1 MAHVLI
7 LGGGFGGVVAAK
19 ALATTLGSEHMITL
33 ISRNH
38 RFVFSPAL
46 VRLALG
52 ECEIGDISFDLRE
65 AMLSRR
71 VQFLEAQVAPI
82 DPYSHSVRTIHS
94 TVEGD
99 ISYDYLIFALGRRL
113 ATELAPGFFEYAH
126 HLLTPESAV
135 KFGEAIRQF
144 SSGHV
149 VLGWCPQSRL
159 ALPVYETAFALSRY
173 FEEEG
178 NGQRIKLT
186 IVSPEA
192 VAATGI
198 EGIPV
203 AALQSAL
210 ATRGIEFVPQF
221 PIAQIERGNVIS
233 DDGRSLDYDLLML
246 VPPYKGAGAAVGTG
260 LTDEDHYLRVD
271 DHMRV
276 SGVSGMYAAGDC
288 VSLPGPKMGH
298 MAVRQAEVAAQNI
311 AAEINGSNPN
321 AEYKHEIMLVI
332 DTGDADAIFLRKNV
346 GRGEPATVRQG
357 RFWRWA
363 KRIHEMYFQHV
374 HR

>member
-19 ALATTLGSEHMITL
+19 ALATTLGSEHLITL
-33 ISRNH
+33 ISHNP

-52 ECEIGDISFDLRE
+52 ECEIDDISFELRE

-99 ISYDYLIFALGRRL
+99 INYDYLIFALGRRL

-221 PIAQIERGNVIS
+221 PIGKIERGQVIT

-246 VPPYKGAGAAVGTG
+246 IPPYKGAGAVVGTG
-260 LTDEDHYLRVD
+260 LTDEDQYLRVD

-298 MAVRQAEVAAQNI
+298 MAVRQGEVAAENI
-311 AAEINGSNPN
+311 AAEINGSNPDS
-321 AEYKHEIMLVI
+321 EYKHEIMLVI
-332 DTGDADAIFLRKNV
+332 DTGGADSIFLRKDV
-346 GRGEPATVRQG
+346 GRLEPATISQG

-363 KRIHEMYFQHV
+363 KRIHEMYFQQV
-374 HR
+374 HS

>member
-19 ALATTLGSEHMITL
+19 ALATTLGPEHRITL

-52 ECEIGDISFDLRE
+52 ECEIDDISFDLRE

-159 ALPVYETAFALSRY
+159 ALPVYETAFAVSRY
-173 FEEEG
+173 FEEKG

-203 AALQSAL
+203 AALQNAL

-221 PIAQIERGNVIS
+221 PIARIERGKVIS

-276 SGVSGMYAAGDC
+276 SDVSGMYAAGDC

-298 MAVRQAEVAAQNI
+298 MAVRQAEVAAENI
-311 AAEINGSNPN
+311 ATEINGSTPN

-332 DTGDADAIFLRKNV
+332 DTGAADAIFLRKNV
-346 GRGEPATVRQG
+346 GRSEPATVRQG

-374 HR
+374 HS

>member
-7 LGGGFGGVVAAK
+7 LGGGFGGVVAAR
-19 ALATTLGSEHMITL
+19 ALARTLRPEHRITL
-33 ISRNH
+33 ISDNR

-46 VRLALG
+46 VRLAFG
-52 ECEIGDISFDLRE
+52 ECEISNISFDLRE

-71 VQFLEAQVAPI
+71 VQFVEGKVARI
-82 DPYSHSVRTIHS
+82 DPDRRTVQTIHS
-94 TVEGD
+94 SFEGD
-99 ISYDYLIFALGRRL
+99 IKYDYLLFALGRRL

-126 HLLTPESAV
+126 HLLTPESAI

-144 SSGHV
+144 RSGHI
-149 VLGWCPQSRL
+149 VLGWCPESRL

-173 FEEEG
+173 FEEKGYE
-178 NGQRIKLT
+178 RAIKLT
-186 IVSPEA
+186 ILSPEA
-192 VAATGI
+192 LEATGI

-210 ATRGIEFVPQF
+210 ATREIEFVRQF
-221 PIAQIERGNVIS
+221 AISKIEEGSVVS
-233 DDGRSLDYDLLML
+233 DQGRRLEYDLLML
-246 VPPYKGAGAAVGTG
+246 VPPYRGAGAAVGTS
-260 LTDEDHYLRVD
+260 LTDEDHYLHVD
-271 DHMRV
+271 EYMRV
-276 SGVSGMYAAGDC
+276 PGVDGTYAVGDC

-298 MAVRQAEVAAQNI
+298 MAVRQAEVAAENI
-311 AAEINGSNPN
+311 SAEINGSEPK

-332 DTGDADAIFLRKNV
+332 DTGGADAIFLRKNV
-346 GRGEPATVRQG
+346 GRNEPATIRQG

-363 KRIHEMYFQHV
+363 KRIHELYFQHL

>member
-1 MAHVLI
+1 
-7 LGGGFGGVVAAK
+7 
-19 ALATTLGSEHMITL
+19 
-33 ISRNH
+33 
-38 RFVFSPAL
+38 

-126 HLLTPESAV
+126 HLLTLNPPSNLARQYANLVAV
-135 KFGEAIRQF
+135 T
-144 SSGHV
+144 SSWV
-149 VLGWCPQSRL
+149 WCPQSRL
-159 ALPVYETAFALSRY
+159 ALPVYETAFAVSRY
-173 FEEEG
+173 FEEKG

-203 AALQSAL
+203 AALQNAL
-210 ATRGIEFVPQF
+210 ATRAIELVPQF
-221 PIAQIERGNVIS
+221 PIAQIERGSVIS

-288 VSLPGPKMGH
+288 VSLPGPKMGWLF
-298 MAVRQAEVAAQNI
+298 VKPKSQ
-311 AAEINGSNPN
+311 
-321 AEYKHEIMLVI
+321 
-332 DTGDADAIFLRKNV
+332 LRISQP
-346 GRGEPATVRQG
+346 RSTAPILTQSTSMRLC
-357 RFWRWA
+357 W
-363 KRIHEMYFQHV
+363 
-374 HR
+374 